1 MHVMNRGLV
10 DGHLQLYLVYNGP
23 KAAYGFTQTSGWAM
37 N

>member
-10 DGHLQLYLVYNGP
+10 DGHLHLVYNGP
-23 KAAYGFTQTSGWAM
+23 NAAYGFTQTSGWAM